1 MKIVI
6 NGESKTVSEKLTVQQ
21 LIQEL
26 GIEEQKLALEV
37 NEEIVPRST
46 FSEHLLQPGDIVEI
60 IHAIGGG

>member
-6 NGESKTVSEKLTVQQ
+6 NGESKTVSEKLTIQQ

-26 GIEEQKLALEV
+26 GIAQQKLALEV
-37 NEEIVPRST
+37 NQEIVPRST
-46 FSEHLLQPGDIVEI
+46 FSEYVLQPGDIVEI